1 MTTTTRTEIA
11 IIGGTG
17 LYSFPGLTEVERITV
32 DTPFGATSAPIILG
46 ALGGRRVAFLARH
59 GEGHTLLPSELPV
72 RANIWALKSIGV
84 ERVLSISAVGS
95 LRVDFA
101 PLHAVIPDQLID
113 RTRGRASTFFGDGLV
128 AHVGLA
134 DPFCIETSEVLGDAA
149 EASGVRLHR
158 GATLVVIDG
167 PAFST
172 RAESRLFRSWGADI
186 IGMTALPEARL
197 AREAEL
203 CYAALCFVTDYD
215 VWHEDEPDVD
225 AGSVIERLRANA
237 QAAVG
242 AISRAIE
249 ALPATRDCACAHAL
263 DTALVTPREAVPAET
278 RRRLAPLLAAH
289 WGDPAGE

>member
-1 MTTTTRTEIA
+1 MTDERNDARAEIA

-17 LYSFPGLTEVERITV
+17 LYSLPGLTEVDRVTV
-32 DTPFGATSAPIILG
+32 DTPYGPTSSPIVLG
-46 ALGGRRVAFLARH
+46 VLGGRRVAFLARH
-59 GEGHTLLPSELPV
+59 GEGHTLLPAELPV
-72 RANIWALKSIGV
+72 RANMWALKSLGV
-84 ERVLSISAVGS
+84 GRVLSISAVGS
-95 LRVDFA
+95 LRVDFE
-101 PLHAVIPDQLID
+101 PLHAVVPDQLID

-134 DPFCIETSEVLGDAA
+134 DPFCLATSEVLGAAA
-149 EASGVRLHR
+149 EATDVRVHR

-172 RAESRLFRSWGADI
+172 RAESQLFRSWGADI

-237 QAAVG
+237 QSAVT
-242 AISRAIE
+242 ALAQAIE
-249 ALPATRDCACAHAL
+249 ALPSERDCACAHAL
-263 DTALVTPREAVPAET
+263 DTALVTPRDRVPPET
-278 RRRLAPLLAAH
+278 LRRLAPLLASR
-289 WGDPAGE
+289 WGEA